1 MILTP
6 NIETRDSLFL
16 IAGTTPG
23 FNVGDNKYTNIVSDD
38 NSSLIGWDIEFTIR
52 TIGEMN
58 PATEYSITD
67 EVVQLSDPNYHTV
80 LGEIWVLNFQPKSQT
95 APPVGNTAIS
105 WSNGYNVPEVLA
117 ALLGRRRWRQPVVTP
132 DYPMTLESDLV
143 WATGDEFSPVFES
156 GHAVVTVNNIYDV
169 QENNKITSAQFSQVL
184 RRMAIDNVLKCLTN
198 VFNKTEQL
206 EKALMFERFGRQDY
220 SNANQGVFCA
230 VRIIPAQS
238 FGKSVR
244 IEKLILLFNQAKTF
258 NFYLFHDTQPGSPV
272 ATFSVT
278 TITGEQ
284 TIIPLDYVISYAG
297 SGNKSGAYYLG
308 YFQND
313 LGTALATNEIIGQ
326 FNKTYNFG
334 LTPVVLPNPAATTI
348 DVNQVSFTMKSQG
361 FNIQVSSFRDYTQL
375 IVDNAHILDNV
386 MEMQM
391 AADVIELVNNSSRT
405 NIGQRIIK
413 EVSEKLYLDLN
424 IAQATQENPFGPGLK
439 TRIFREYARVR
450 NEFFPKKKNISITHD
465 TEKNNVYGVYPP
477 LMDGLTY

>member
-6 NIETRDSLFL
+6 NIETRDTLFL

-23 FNVGDNKYTNIVSDD
+23 FNVGDNKFTNIVSDD
-38 NSSLIGWDIEFTIR
+38 NSSLIGWGIVFTIR
-52 TIGEMN
+52 ALSEMN
-58 PATEYSITD
+58 PLTEYTVEG
-67 EVVQLSDPNYHTV
+67 EVVQLTDANYKTAINEV
-80 LGEIWVLNFQPKSQT
+80 WILAFNPRSQP
-95 APPVGNTAIS
+95 APPVGNTAIV
-105 WSNGYNVPEVLA
+105 WSNGYNVSEVLG

-143 WATGDEFSPVFES
+143 WATGDEYSPVFES
-156 GHAVVTVNNIYDV
+156 GHAIVTVNNIYDI
-169 QENNKITSAQFSQVL
+169 QENNKITSTQFSQVL

-238 FGKSVR
+238 FGKSTRV
-244 IEKLILLFNQAKTF
+244 EKIILLFNAAVTF
-258 NFYLFHDTQPGSPV
+258 NMYLFHDTQPGSPV

-278 TITGEQ
+278 TIAGQQ
-284 TIIPLDYVISYAG
+284 TIIPIDHVISYAG
-297 SGNKSGAYYLG
+297 SGNKSGVYYLG

-313 LGTALATNEIIGQ
+313 LGEALATNEIIGQ

-334 LTPVVLPNPAATTI
+334 LTPVTLPSPAPEQI

-361 FNIQVSSFRDYTQL
+361 FNLQVSSFRDYTQL

-439 TRIFREYARVR
+439 TRIFREYSRVR